1 MSSIRTLTDHELDA
15 VTGGSPSNTGI
26 GTNSV
31 AGGNG
36 GGGGT
41 INIGA
46 VVEDDVRGNDNNLS
60 VNKSGGN
67 RANGG
72 RGGDVTN
79 RIRQRF
85 SK

>member
-1 MSSIRTLTDHELDA
+1 MSSIRTLTDLELDA
-15 VTGGSPSNTGI
+15 VTGGATNTGI
-26 GTNSV
+26 GSNTV
-31 AGGNG
+31 TAGSG
-36 GGGGT
+36 GAGGT

-46 VVEDDVRGNDNNLS
+46 AVERLDDANDNNSS
-60 VNKSGGN
+60 VKNSGGN

-85 SK
+85 SR